1 MVNFNK
7 LQRGRLRRWAALA
20 ALTLAGLLA
29 QQGTPP
35 KPPSAARKAYQ
46 SAEKAWRM
54 KQMAQAKSGYQ
65 TAVALYPDYE
75 EAWCALGAIEAQD
88 GEFAAARKSFH
99 QAIRSDP
106 KAICPYLP
114 LAVIEHEARDWNALL
129 EVTDRLLRLDSVDYP
144 IAHLLK
150 AAAHYNLGEYAE
162 AEQSARA
169 AEALDNV
176 HYPKIWEV
184 LGWASERRGN
194 DVSAMGQFEKYLDSA
209 PMSADTALV
218 RAALSRLS
226 TRHPEILKEDLS
238 SPTFRVETN
247 LAQVQFQITPKRGQ
261 AIQALRPEDIEIR
274 EDGVAKPTRLFE
286 VGRSYQTG
294 VPVEIW
300 LLIDCSASM
309 ISIADLDPFAFNTSL
324 LDEYEN
330 VSVAICAF
338 SDEWIRFTKP
348 TRDARTLR
356 KAMQAVLAV
365 PRGGT
370 RLFGSI
376 HDTVDNAAEGRPGAI
391 RMVVI
396 FSDGKASGTDPE
408 EQPAALRAA
417 REHGVALYPVTLQPP
432 GPPTRYLST
441 NPRFAE
447 LGPLTGGRDF
457 LTPSADSVLPYLLKF
472 LAKDVLQYT
481 YVAGYYPDSSDK
493 GTPHE
498 AQVVLLKANTGRLN
512 GGKRI
517 VVH

>member
-1 MVNFNK
+1 
-7 LQRGRLRRWAALA
+7 
-20 ALTLAGLLA
+20 
-29 QQGTPP
+29 
-35 KPPSAARKAYQ
+35 
-46 SAEKAWRM
+46 
-54 KQMAQAKSGYQ
+54 MAQAKSGYQ

-75 EAWCALGAIEAQD
+75 AAWCALGAIEAQD

-129 EVTDRLLRLDSVDYP
+129 EATDRLLRLDSVDYP

-194 DVSAMGQFEKYLDSA
+194 DVSAMGQFDKYLDSV

-218 RAALSRLS
+218 RAALSRLAA
-226 TRHPEILKEDLS
+226 RHPEIPKEDFS

-274 EDGVAKPTRLFE
+274 EDGVPKPTRLFE

-309 ISIADLDPFAFNTSL
+309 ISIADFDLYAFNTSL

-330 VSVAICAF
+330 VSVAMCAF

-348 TRDARTLR
+348 TRTRELSARPCRPCSPCLAEVRACLDPSTIRWTMPRRAAPEPSAWSSFSPTAWRRVHGRRGAAGCSAGGPGTRRCIVSGDAPASRDADPLFVDEPQVR
-356 KAMQAVLAV
+356 RAGAPDRRPGFPN
-365 PRGGT
+365 PRGG
-370 RLFGSI
+370 F
-376 HDTVDNAAEGRPGAI
+376 RPALPAQIPGQ
-391 RMVVI
+391 
-396 FSDGKASGTDPE
+396 GCASVY
-408 EQPAALRAA
+408 LRS
-417 REHGVALYPVTLQPP
+417 G
-432 GPPTRYLST
+432 
-441 NPRFAE
+441 
-447 LGPLTGGRDF
+447 
-457 LTPSADSVLPYLLKF
+457 LL
-472 LAKDVLQYT
+472 
-481 YVAGYYPDSSDK
+481 PDSSDK
-493 GTPHE
+493 GTRHE
-498 AQVVLLKANTGRLN
+498 AQVVLLKANKGRLN